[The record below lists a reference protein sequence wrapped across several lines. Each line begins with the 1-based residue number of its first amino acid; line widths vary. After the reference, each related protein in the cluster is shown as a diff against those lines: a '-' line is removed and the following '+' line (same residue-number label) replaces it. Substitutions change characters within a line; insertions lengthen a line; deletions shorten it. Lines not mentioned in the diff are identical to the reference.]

1 MPTFAP
7 LPGLAAVADQF
18 DAVLSDV
25 WGVVHDGRSAFP
37 AAVDCLT
44 RLRDRG
50 LAVILLSNTPRPA
63 PPIHDQLQGFG
74 VEAGRHYDALVTA
87 GDVARHLMIEKFS
100 GARVFHIGTERDR
113 PVFDQVPVTITTDP
127 GRADVITCT
136 GFRDEDR
143 ETVEDY
149 RPLLAGAVARGL
161 PFICANPDLIV
172 HLGAT
177 VLPCA
182 GAIAALYEELGGL
195 VHYCGKPHGPVYDRT
210 LRVASACLGRKLE
223 RSRVLAIGDGLHT
236 DIQGAK
242 TYGLPAL
249 FIASGI
255 HRDQWA
261 EGTALQQAEKAP
273 DWVLERLVW

>member
-7 LPGLAAVADQF
+7 LCGLAAVADQF
-18 DAVLSDV
+18 EAVLSDV
-25 WGVVHDGRSAFP
+25 WGVVHDGQAAFP

-50 LAVILLSNTPRPA
+50 AAVILLSNTPRPA
-63 PPIHDQLQGFG
+63 PPIHKQLRGFG
-74 VEAGRHYDALVTA
+74 IEAGRHYDALVTA

-100 GARVFHIGTERDR
+100 GARVFHVGTARDL
-113 PVFDQVPVTITTDP
+113 PVFDQVPVTLVADLEQ
-127 GRADVITCT
+127 ADVIVCT
-136 GFRDEDR
+136 GFWDEDR
-143 ETVEDY
+143 ETAKNY
-149 RPLLAGAVARGL
+149 RPLLARAVARGL

-172 HLGAT
+172 HRGAD

-182 GAIAALYEELGGL
+182 GAIAVLYEELGGV
-195 VHYCGKPHGPVYDRT
+195 VHYCGKPHGPVYDRA
-210 LRVASACLGRKLE
+210 LRVASACLGRKLD

-255 HRDQWA
+255 HRDSWA
-261 EGTALQQAEKAP
+261 EGTALEQAERAP